1 VAAARPAAGEG
12 PALRN
17 PLLSGLVHET
27 LPACSCRGFRYA
39 RPRRPWVI
47 TGRRAAGPG
56 VLVAQYNPY
65 QQQLQQQALQRQ
77 QQGLL
82 LSQLGVL
89 LAMTGALIAIF
100 AGIAARA
107 RKKKQEQEEAE
118 QRQRDA
124 QRRRAEEGE
133 RRGNS

>member
-1 VAAARPAAGEG
+1 MRHCLLVLAVAFGMLGLVAPGSSQAAG
-12 PALRN
+12 PQ
-17 PLLSGLVHET
+17 V
-27 LPACSCRGFRYA
+27 
-39 RPRRPWVI
+39 
-47 TGRRAAGPG
+47 PG

-65 QQQLQQQALQRQ
+65 HQQQQQQ

-82 LSQLGVL
+82 LTQLGVL
-89 LAMTGALIAIF
+89 LAMAGAIGGAIF
-100 AGIAARA
+100 AARA
-107 RKKKQEQEEAE
+107 RKQKQEQEEAE

>member
-1 VAAARPAAGEG
+1 MRHCLLVLAAAFGMLGLVAPGSSQAAG
-12 PALRN
+12 PQ
-17 PLLSGLVHET
+17 V
-27 LPACSCRGFRYA
+27 
-39 RPRRPWVI
+39 
-47 TGRRAAGPG
+47 PG

-65 QQQLQQQALQRQ
+65 QQQQQQQ

-82 LSQLGVL
+82 LTQLGVL
-89 LAMTGALIAIF
+89 LAMTGAIGGAIF
-100 AGIAARA
+100 AARA
-107 RKKKQEQEEAE
+107 RKQKQEQEEAE

>member
-1 VAAARPAAGEG
+1 MRHCLLVLAAAFGMLGLVAPGSSQAAG
-12 PALRN
+12 PQ
-17 PLLSGLVHET
+17 V
-27 LPACSCRGFRYA
+27 
-39 RPRRPWVI
+39 
-47 TGRRAAGPG
+47 PG

-65 QQQLQQQALQRQ
+65 HQRQ

-82 LSQLGVL
+82 LTLLGVL
-89 LAMTGALIAIF
+89 LAMAAAIGGAIF
-100 AGIAARA
+100 AARA
-107 RKKKQEQEEAE
+107 RKQRQEQEEAE

>member
-1 VAAARPAAGEG
+1 MRHCLLVLAAAFGM
-12 PALRN
+12 L
-17 PLLSGLVHET
+17 GLVA
-27 LPACSCRGFRYA
+27 PGSSQA
-39 RPRRPWVI
+39 
-47 TGRRAAGPG
+47 TGPQVPG

-65 QQQLQQQALQRQ
+65 HQQQQQQ

-82 LSQLGVL
+82 LTQLGVL
-89 LAMTGALIAIF
+89 LAMAGAIGGAIF
-100 AGIAARA
+100 AARA
-107 RKKKQEQEEAE
+107 RKQKQEQEEAE

>member
-1 VAAARPAAGEG
+1 MRHCLLVLAAAFGMLGLVAPGSSQAAG
-12 PALRN
+12 PQ
-17 PLLSGLVHET
+17 V
-27 LPACSCRGFRYA
+27 
-39 RPRRPWVI
+39 
-47 TGRRAAGPG
+47 PG

-65 QQQLQQQALQRQ
+65 QQQLQQQALQRR

-89 LAMTGALIAIF
+89 LAMTGAIIAIF
-100 AGIAARA
+100 VAMARTQ
-107 RKKKQEQEEAE
+107 KQEQEEAE

-124 QRRRAEEGE
+124 QRGRAEEGE

>member
-1 VAAARPAAGEG
+1 MRHCLLVLAAAFGM
-12 PALRN
+12 L
-17 PLLSGLVHET
+17 GLVA
-27 LPACSCRGFRYA
+27 PGSSQ
-39 RPRRPWVI
+39 
-47 TGRRAAGPG
+47 AAGPQVPG
-56 VLVAQYNPY
+56 LLVAQYNPY
-65 QQQLQQQALQRQ
+65 HQQQ

-89 LAMTGALIAIF
+89 LAMTAAMLGIF
-100 AGIAARA
+100 AARA
-107 RKKKQEQEEAE
+107 RKQKQEQEEAE

>member
-1 VAAARPAAGEG
+1 MRHCLLVLAAAFGM
-12 PALRN
+12 L
-17 PLLSGLVHET
+17 GLVA
-27 LPACSCRGFRYA
+27 PGSSQA
-39 RPRRPWVI
+39 
-47 TGRRAAGPG
+47 TGPQVPG

-89 LAMTGALIAIF
+89 LAMTAAIGGAIF
-100 AGIAARA
+100 AATA
-107 RKKKQEQEEAE
+107 RKQKQEQEEAE

-133 RRGNS
+133 RRGTS

>member
-1 VAAARPAAGEG
+1 MRHCLLVLAAAFGMLGLVAPGSSQAAG
-12 PALRN
+12 PQ
-17 PLLSGLVHET
+17 V
-27 LPACSCRGFRYA
+27 
-39 RPRRPWVI
+39 
-47 TGRRAAGPG
+47 PG

-65 QQQLQQQALQRQ
+65 HKQQ

-82 LSQLGVL
+82 LTQLGVL
-89 LAMTGALIAIF
+89 LATTGAIIAIF
-100 AGIAARA
+100 AARA
-107 RKKKQEQEEAE
+107 RKQKQEQEEAE

>member
-1 VAAARPAAGEG
+1 MRHCLLVLAAAFGMLGLVAPGSSQAAG
-12 PALRN
+12 PQ
-17 PLLSGLVHET
+17 V
-27 LPACSCRGFRYA
+27 
-39 RPRRPWVI
+39 
-47 TGRRAAGPG
+47 PG

-65 QQQLQQQALQRQ
+65 HQQQQQQ

-89 LAMTGALIAIF
+89 LAMTRAIIAIF

-107 RKKKQEQEEAE
+107 RKQKQEQEEAE

>member
-1 VAAARPAAGEG
+1 MRLCLLVLAAAFGMLGLVAPGSSQAAG
-12 PALRN
+12 PQ
-17 PLLSGLVHET
+17 V
-27 LPACSCRGFRYA
+27 
-39 RPRRPWVI
+39 
-47 TGRRAAGPG
+47 PG

-65 QQQLQQQALQRQ
+65 HQQQQQQ

-82 LSQLGVL
+82 LTQLGVL
-89 LAMTGALIAIF
+89 LAMAGAIGGAIF
-100 AGIAARA
+100 AARA
-107 RKKKQEQEEAE
+107 RKQKQEQEEAE

>member
-1 VAAARPAAGEG
+1 MRHCLLVLAAAFGMLGLVAPGSSQAAG
-12 PALRN
+12 PQ
-17 PLLSGLVHET
+17 V
-27 LPACSCRGFRYA
+27 
-39 RPRRPWVI
+39 
-47 TGRRAAGPG
+47 PG

-65 QQQLQQQALQRQ
+65 HQQQ

-82 LSQLGVL
+82 LTQLGVL
-89 LAMTGALIAIF
+89 LAMAGAIGGAIF
-100 AGIAARA
+100 AARA
-107 RKKKQEQEEAE
+107 RKQKQEQEEAE